1 MGPLQTN
8 CKLTTYSRSMI
19 FRLLQ
24 KKKNCKICSSVIVVV
39 HKQTESGFHYY
50 PGAKVLFKRRKKP
63 PQWACITARARLSPT
78 TKAASPL
85 DARGHRSSTAL
96 LWAQHST
103 VLQGTPATAPA
114 PPAGLLCAKCSL
126 PVLGPGGMRGRKPPN
141 LTKTDATTFATTKS

>member
-96 LWAQHST
+96 LWGSAQHGPPRNPCNSSSST
-103 VLQGTPATAPA
+103 SRAAVCKLLAPRAGTRWDERQET
-114 PPAGLLCAKCSL
+114 S
-126 PVLGPGGMRGRKPPN
+126 KPYQN
-141 LTKTDATTFATTKS
+141 RRYHVCYH